1 MSGIHWS
8 LLGLLILIEGLLLIL
23 LGRENGLLGTILLS
37 SITAFGGLWLMR
49 EEDFSIWT
57 LVEVELQQ
65 RHLPTDELWQAFLL
79 WLAGGLLLVPGILTD
94 ALGLSLTIPDIR
106 IVQRRHTQC
115 DGARRW
121 YCRSRGRKLWWSF
134 KLIVYPT

>member
-8 LLGLLILIEGLLLIL
+8 LVGLLILIEGLLLIL
-23 LGRENGLLGTILLS
+23 LGRESGLLGTILLS

-106 IVQRRHTQC
+106 SALIDQLNRYFRQR
-115 DGARRW
+115 
-121 YCRSRGRKLWWSF
+121 
-134 KLIVYPT
+134 